1 MKVCILNGSPKSK
14 YSITLQTSLYLEK
27 LNKDTEV
34 EIVHAGN
41 MINFLE
47 KDFSKVIQAVEKAD
61 LIVFSYPV
69 YTCIAPYQTHKLIE
83 LLKKANLDLTGK
95 FATQITTSKKFYDMT
110 AHKYIEQNCYDLGL
124 KYIQGLTADMD
135 DLTTEKGQK
144 EAVAFWNCVKNSVKN
159 NVYEVPKI
167 VEEKEVPYVKAF
179 EEIEKKDIG
188 KKTVIVTNCEDND
201 TNLIAMIED
210 FQNKYP
216 YESKVI
222 NIAKYP
228 MKGGCLGCFACASD
242 GECVYKDG
250 FDKFLREEIL
260 TNDVIIYAFTVKD
273 HSMGATFKRYEDRQ
287 FCNGHRTVTMGMP
300 IGYIVNGNYGEED
313 NLKVLLEARSSVGH
327 NYLSGIATDSE
338 SMELMIKKLDYAI
351 LNNYVTTQNFYGIG
365 GMKIFRDLIYVMRGL
380 MKADHKFYK
389 KKGFYDDLPQKQK
402 GRMVMMILLGGL
414 AGNKK
419 MRKKM
424 GNKMNEGMVAPYRKV
439 INKLDK

>member
-242 GECVYKDG
+242 GACVYKDG